1 MYLWWLA
8 ALAAMAVYVGYF
20 DCRYRRVS
28 NQSVLLMGILVV
40 CLRISMNQPPQGL
53 QAFGVLFLGGV
64 LFKLNVL
71 AAGDS
76 KLFSILSLAIDP
88 SLMMLTL
95 TTICALG
102 GGLAIGL
109 WGIAKV
115 TGDPNWTQR
124 GVPYA
129 VPICLASLLA
139 IAASL

>member
-28 NQSVLLMGILVV
+28 NQSVLVTGVLVIS
-40 CLRISMNQPPQGL
+40 LLISMHQPPQWL
-53 QAFGVLFLGGV
+53 QASGVLVLGGL

-76 KLFSILSLAIDP
+76 KLFSAFSLAIDP
-88 SLMMLTL
+88 SLMGLTL
-95 TTICALG
+95 VTIGVLG
-102 GGLAIGL
+102 GGLAMTL
-109 WGIAKV
+109 WASTKL
-115 TGDPNWTQR
+115 TADPSWTQR